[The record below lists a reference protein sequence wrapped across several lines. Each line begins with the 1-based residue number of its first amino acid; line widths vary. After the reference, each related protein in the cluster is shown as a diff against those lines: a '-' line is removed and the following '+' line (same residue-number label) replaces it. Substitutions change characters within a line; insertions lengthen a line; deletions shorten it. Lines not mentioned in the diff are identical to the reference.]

1 MCFFCF
7 FFFSLFFFFTVIIL
21 FCVIALENEK
31 VALFEDLSHIRTV
44 CSTAEENI
52 ALLENNMMTHINLK
66 NNQQDELIELF
77 EGQVSWILF
86 D

>member
-7 FFFSLFFFFTVIIL
+7 FFFLSLFFFTVIIL

-52 ALLENNMMTHINLK
+52 ALLENNMMTYINLK

>member
-1 MCFFCF
+1 MF
-7 FFFSLFFFFTVIIL
+7 FFLSLFFFTVIIL

-52 ALLENNMMTHINLK
+52 ALLENNVMTHINLK